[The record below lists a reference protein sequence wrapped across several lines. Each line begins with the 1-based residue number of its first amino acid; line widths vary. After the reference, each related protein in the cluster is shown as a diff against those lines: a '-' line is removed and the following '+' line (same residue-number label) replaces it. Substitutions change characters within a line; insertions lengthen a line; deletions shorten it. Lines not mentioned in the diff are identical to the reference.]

1 MTHAATH
8 SNETMKRVDKFKQLL
23 EIQENISGGPDLV
36 SPTRQLVKQ
45 GKISKISARSGDH
58 QERYLFL
65 VSKISARSGDHQERY
80 LFLVRSR
87 RAAATTRIATSSW
100 RVLRLQLTRRG
111 DIVPESL

>member
-36 SPTRQLVKQ
+36 SPTRQLIKQ
-45 GKISKISARSGDH
+45 GKISKISARGGDH

-65 VSKISARSGDHQERY
+65 VSGEAGRCKLFHQPHGSCWLLVCA
-80 LFLVRSR
+80 LFIMSNVQS
-87 RAAATTRIATSSW
+87 
-100 RVLRLQLTRRG
+100 VYPGKRL
-111 DIVPESL
+111 